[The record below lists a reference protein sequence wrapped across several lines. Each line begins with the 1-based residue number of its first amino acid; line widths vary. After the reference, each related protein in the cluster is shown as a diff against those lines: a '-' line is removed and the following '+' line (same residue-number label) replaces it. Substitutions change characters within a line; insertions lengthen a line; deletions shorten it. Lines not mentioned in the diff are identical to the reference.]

1 MNPEQEDKKDK
12 APKPDDQQEGEGME
26 YEFDEEA
33 GEMQGR
39 LATDNLQQD
48 EEMERLHAE
57 EEEKKGN
64 GLEEDQADDRAP
76 EGDEQDSDMVDEEIQ
91 QTQQP
96 VTANEAKS
104 TDPKKKKDKKDDG
117 QIQEDDAPIP
127 EADLVEDY
135 EKYLEQMKREQ
146 SLAQDAQEQMEV
158 DQEQQQETS
167 DAICLPD
174 QAVFDY
180 FQEKLVLRAFYEHWR
195 SN

>member
-1 MNPEQEDKKDK
+1 
-12 APKPDDQQEGEGME
+12 ME

-91 QTQQP
+91 
-96 VTANEAKS
+96 
-104 TDPKKKKDKKDDG
+104 
-117 QIQEDDAPIP
+117 
-127 EADLVEDY
+127 
-135 EKYLEQMKREQ
+135 
-146 SLAQDAQEQMEV
+146 
-158 DQEQQQETS
+158 
-167 DAICLPD
+167 
-174 QAVFDY
+174 
-180 FQEKLVLRAFYEHWR
+180 
-195 SN
+195 